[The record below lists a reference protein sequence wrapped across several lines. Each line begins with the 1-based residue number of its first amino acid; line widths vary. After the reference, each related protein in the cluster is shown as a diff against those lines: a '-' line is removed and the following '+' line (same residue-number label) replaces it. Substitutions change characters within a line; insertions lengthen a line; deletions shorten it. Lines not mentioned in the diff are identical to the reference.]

1 LHLAQTRKALELLK
15 KIIPKTNRVLM
26 IVDPNNQGMMLR
38 LKAIQTAAAKLAID
52 IQSIHA
58 LGETN

>member
-1 LHLAQTRKALELLK
+1 MK
-15 KIIPKTNRVLM
+15 
-26 IVDPNNQGMMLR
+26 LR

-52 IQSIHA
+52 IQPIHA

>member
-26 IVDPNNQGMMLR
+26 IVDPNNQGMKLR

-52 IQSIHA
+52 IQPIHA